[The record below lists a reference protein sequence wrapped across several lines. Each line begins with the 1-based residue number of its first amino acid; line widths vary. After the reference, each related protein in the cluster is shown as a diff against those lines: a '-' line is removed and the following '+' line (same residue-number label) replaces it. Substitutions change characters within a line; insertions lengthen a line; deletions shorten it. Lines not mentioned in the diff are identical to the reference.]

1 MRIIKFSSIALL
13 VLILFFGCKENS
25 SKGLSAFE
33 NENRSL
39 SDAKTETLMI
49 KEISDVSETTETA
62 EVQDQKII
70 KSASL
75 AFETQELDATHRKI
89 LQLAQQYKGIVQED
103 NSGKSYDRIYR
114 NIIIRIPSE
123 NFQKIVDG
131 ISDGVKYF
139 DRREISR
146 QDVTEEFVDIE
157 ARLKAKR
164 ELEKRYLELLRQAK
178 NVKEMLEIERE
189 LSLIRE
195 EIEAKQ
201 GRLQYLQSRVSMS
214 TIAIEFYKTTAETGV
229 TVSYGQKIKNALLG
243 GWEGVSV
250 FFLGLLYLWPFF
262 LIGLL
267 IILFI
272 RFYVK
277 KKKRINN
284 KSI

>member
-1 MRIIKFSSIALL
+1 
-13 VLILFFGCKENS
+13 
-25 SKGLSAFE
+25 
-33 NENRSL
+33 
-39 SDAKTETLMI
+39 MI